1 MYHQQ
6 SSCSKNGGMK
16 IGQADYIASYQ
27 LFKTRRSIFPSSS
40 NTMRAG
46 AAGRPKTKKANCV
59 RRRIDTLADRYTND
73 EINLE
78 EYLEGLS
85 FVVAKDKTKKIKK

>member
-1 MYHQQ
+1 
-6 SSCSKNGGMK
+6 MK
-16 IGQADYIASYQ
+16 IGRANYMAFYQ
-27 LFKTRRSIFPSSS
+27 LFKTRRIIFPSSS

-46 AAGRPKTKKANCV
+46 TAERPKTKKTNCV
-59 RRRIDTLADRYTND
+59 QRPIDTPADCYTND

-85 FVVAKDKTKKIKK
+85 FVVAKDKTKKIKE